1 MNTKQIH
8 KLISRKIN
16 AQIERLENVLAD
28 VSQWSPGEEESTLS
42 NELSSIGSDITELS
56 DEIDDNSFD
65 IDSNDDV
72 DDSSSDEDE
81 EDDDVEELD
90 AELNFDG
97 EVIDDDV

>member
-16 AQIERLENVLAD
+16 AQIERLENALED
-28 VSQWSPGEEESTLS
+28 ISHWTPGEEESTLS

-65 IDSNDDV
+65 VDNDDV
-72 DDSSSDEDE
+72 DETSDEE
-81 EDDDVEELD
+81 EPEEDDVEELD
-90 AELNFDG
+90 AELNFDS